1 MNLTAPASRYQE
13 FMGNQ
18 VDSTRFHRKERMP
31 KGYFQKLAVV
41 SCTMLFFSV
50 IAVST
55 VQDFVPAASRGHG
68 RYVQSFFCK
77 PDKLLG
83 WIGIPHK
90 SGKSRPNSLAEDME
104 EMAITINGEGFFD
117 DHHAVAK
124 PEEIKRL
131 LFLGD
136 SFTAGIGIPKEN
148 RFADL
153 VKERLSTGYEVLNMA
168 IWGYST
174 DQELLALEEK
184 GLKYSPD
191 IVVLCM
197 FVDDLFCSHLFS
209 VNDGIYIK
217 PKFSVTAQD
226 ILRLKNVPVKDNHG
240 KSVLWNFFLTRI
252 YKLLNRIEMGTEY
265 DRRGWL
271 SLFDKTYLASGRYYL
286 GLRLIGE
293 IASAAKANGSQ
304 ILVVCIPWKDQ
315 IIQEHLLE
323 AGESYAGIPL
333 DRLDLELPQRLVS
346 EFCRQSGIPV
356 LDLLPAFKKHG
367 RSEKL
372 FFDKDLHWTKAGHR
386 LAADQILAYL
396 HKLNFL

>member
-1 MNLTAPASRYQE
+1 
-13 FMGNQ
+13 MGNL
-18 VDSTRFHRKERMP
+18 VASTRFRRKERILKP
-31 KGYFQKLAVV
+31 FLQKLAMVLGA
-41 SCTMLFFSV
+41 MLFFLV
-50 IAVST
+50 VAEIT
-55 VQDFVPAASRGHG
+55 VRAFVPAASRGHG

-83 WIGIPHK
+83 WLGIPHK
-90 SGKSRPNSLAEDME
+90 SGKSIPSSLAEDME

-124 PEEIKRL
+124 PEGIKRL

-136 SFTAGIGIPKEN
+136 SFTAGIGIPKKN
-148 RFADL
+148 RFTDL
-153 VKERLSTGYEVLNMA
+153 IKERLSTGYEVLNMA

-184 GLKYSPD
+184 GLKYNPD

-226 ILRLKNVPVKDNHG
+226 ILRLKNIPVKDNHG
-240 KSVLWNFFLTRI
+240 KSALWNFILTRF

-265 DRRGWL
+265 DQRGWL
-271 SLFDKTYLASGRYYL
+271 SIFDKTYLASNRYYL
-286 GLRLIGE
+286 GLRLAGE
-293 IASAAKANGSQ
+293 IASVAKAKDSKV
-304 ILVVCIPWKDQ
+304 LVVCIPWKDQ
-315 IIQEHLLE
+315 IIQEYIME

-333 DRLDLELPQRLVS
+333 NRLDLGLPQKLVS
-346 EFCRQSGIPV
+346 EFCRHAGVPF

-396 HKLNFL
+396 QKLNFL